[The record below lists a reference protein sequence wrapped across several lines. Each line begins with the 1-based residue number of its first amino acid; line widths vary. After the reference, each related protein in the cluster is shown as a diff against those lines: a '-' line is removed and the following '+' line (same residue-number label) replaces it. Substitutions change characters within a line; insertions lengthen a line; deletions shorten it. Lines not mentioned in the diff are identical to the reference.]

1 MVLVFTLWDILGSA
15 QVGGVI
21 VVLILETKVSS
32 YGLSFHYVFIWS
44 IWGERERRRGGGG
57 EEEDV
62 QMFRFELSMLS

>member
-44 IWGERERRRGGGG
+44 IWGERERRRGGG
-57 EEEDV
+57 EEDV

>member
-1 MVLVFTLWDILGSA
+1 MVLVFTLWDILGYA

-44 IWGERERRRGGGG
+44 IWGERERRRGGG
-57 EEEDV
+57 EEDV